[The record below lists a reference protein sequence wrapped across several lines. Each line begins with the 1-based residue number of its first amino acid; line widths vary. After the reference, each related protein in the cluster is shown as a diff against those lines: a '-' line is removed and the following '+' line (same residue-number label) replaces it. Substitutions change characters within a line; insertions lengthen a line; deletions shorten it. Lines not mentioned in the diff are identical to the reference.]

1 MGSLL
6 VDAAMDIT
14 LIALFAIGLIVANI
28 AFFGVAKN
36 RMHQQFEALANDALL
51 RNNQNFVE
59 LATTTLEKFQVE
71 AKGDLV
77 LKHQA
82 IQALI
87 NPLQKE
93 LEKHEKQVAELE
105 RKREQAYG
113 GLRQYLEDV
122 AQTQG
127 QLRQETGNLTNALR
141 ASHVRGKW
149 SEMNLKRVVELAG
162 LVEHCDFTTQTSIAG
177 EDSRLRPDLIV
188 HLPGQRKIVIDAKTP
203 LDSYL
208 QAIETEDE
216 EKKNRLLTDHSRQ
229 LERHIS
235 QLGSKAYWDEL
246 EESPEFVLLY
256 IPLESLFSTALHH
269 NPGLM
274 EKGIRKKVILAT
286 PTTLIALLKAVDYG
300 WRQEKMAENTEQISA
315 MGKAL
320 YDRLFKLADHFT
332 RLGTTLDRAVQAYN
346 ETVGSFE
353 RRVVVQAKRFKELGV
368 PAKEEISEVSW
379 IDRTARQLERRD
391 LPEQPEKKELTAY

>member
-1 MGSLL
+1 MGRILA
-6 VDAAMDIT
+6 DTAMDTT
-14 LIALFAIGLIVANI
+14 LIILLAVGLLVANI
-28 AFFGVAKN
+28 AFFFVAKGK
-36 RMHQQFEALANDALL
+36 MHQQFDALANNALL

-59 LATTTLEKFQVE
+59 LATATLEKFQVE
-71 AKGDLV
+71 AKGDLA
-77 LKHQA
+77 LKEQA
-82 IQALI
+82 IQELV
-87 NPLQKE
+87 NPLKKE

-122 AQTQG
+122 VQTQS
-127 QLRQETGNLTNALR
+127 QLRQETGNLTKALR

-149 SEMNLKRVVELAG
+149 GEMSLKRVVELAG

-208 QAIETEDE
+208 QAIETEDD
-216 EKKNRLLTDHSRQ
+216 EKKDQLLIEHSRQ
-229 LERHIS
+229 LERHVS
-235 QLGSKAYWDEL
+235 QLGSKAYWDAL

-256 IPLESLFSTALHH
+256 IPLESLFSTALHY
-269 NPGLM
+269 NPDLL

-300 WRQEKMAENTEQISA
+300 WRQEKLAENSEQISA
-315 MGKAL
+315 MGKDL
-320 YDRLFKLADHFT
+320 YDRLFKLADHFA

-368 PAKEEISEVSW
+368 PAKQDISDVTW

-391 LPEQPEKKELTAY
+391 LPERAEKKELSA

>member
-1 MGSLL
+1 M
-6 VDAAMDIT
+6 VCTVMDIT
-14 LIALFAIGLIVANI
+14 LIALFAIGVIVANI
-28 AFFGVAKN
+28 VFFWVAKN

-71 AKGDLV
+71 AKGDLA

-82 IQALI
+82 IQELV

-122 AQTQG
+122 AQIQG
-127 QLRQETGNLTNALR
+127 QLRQETGNLTKALR

-149 SEMNLKRVVELAG
+149 GEMSLKRVVELAG

-177 EDSRLRPDLIV
+177 ENSRLRPDLIV

-216 EKKNRLLTDHSRQ
+216 EKKNRLLADHSRQ

-269 NPGLM
+269 NPGLI

-315 MGKAL
+315 MGKDL

-391 LPEQPEKKELTAY
+391 LPEQPEKKELTA

>member
-1 MGSLL
+1 MGHILIGT
-6 VDAAMDIT
+6 VMDII
-14 LIALFAIGLIVANI
+14 LVVLLAVGLIVANI
-28 AFFGVAKN
+28 VFFWVAKN
-36 RMHQQFEALANDALL
+36 GMHRQFDALADDALL
-51 RNNQNFVE
+51 RNNQRFVE
-59 LATTTLEKFQVE
+59 LATTTLERFQVE
-71 AKGDLV
+71 AQGDLA
-77 LKHQA
+77 LKQQA
-82 IQALI
+82 IQELV
-87 NPLQKE
+87 NPLKKE
-93 LEKHEKQVAELE
+93 LEKHEKQVTEME

-122 AQTQG
+122 VQTQG
-127 QLRQETGNLTNALR
+127 QLRQETGNLTKALR

-149 SEMNLKRVVELAG
+149 GEMSLKRVVELAG
-162 LVEHCDFTTQTSIAG
+162 LVEHCDFTTQTTIAG

-208 QAIETEDE
+208 QAIETDDE
-216 EKKNRLLTDHSRQ
+216 EKKNRLLTKHSRQ

-269 NPGLM
+269 SPDLL
-274 EKGIRKKVILAT
+274 EKGIQKKVILAT
-286 PTTLIALLKAVDYG
+286 PTTLMALLKAVDYG
-300 WRQEKMAENTEQISA
+300 WRQEKLAENSEQISA
-315 MGKAL
+315 MGKDL
-320 YDRLFKLADHFT
+320 YDRLFKLADHFA

-353 RRVVVQAKRFKELGV
+353 HRVIVQARRFKDLGV
-368 PAKEEISEVSW
+368 AAKEDIPDVNW

-391 LPEQPEKKELTAY
+391 LPEHADKEELSV

>member
-1 MGSLL
+1 MGRILT
-6 VDAAMDIT
+6 DTAMDTT
-14 LIALFAIGLIVANI
+14 LIILLAVGLIVANI
-28 AFFGVAKN
+28 VFFFVAKN
-36 RMHQQFEALANDALL
+36 KMHQQFDALANNALL

-59 LATTTLEKFQVE
+59 LATATLEKFQVE
-71 AKGDLV
+71 AKGDLA
-77 LKHQA
+77 LKEQA
-82 IQALI
+82 IQELV
-87 NPLQKE
+87 NPLKKE

-122 AQTQG
+122 VQTQG
-127 QLRQETGNLTNALR
+127 QLRKETGNLTKALR

-149 SEMNLKRVVELAG
+149 GEMSLKRVVELAG
-162 LVEHCDFTTQTSIAG
+162 LVEHCDFTTQTSIVG
-177 EDSRLRPDLIV
+177 KDSRLRPDLIV

-216 EKKNRLLTDHSRQ
+216 EKKTQLLIEHSRQ
-229 LERHIS
+229 LERHVS

-269 NPGLM
+269 NPDLL

-300 WRQEKMAENTEQISA
+300 WRQEKLAENSEQISA
-315 MGKAL
+315 MGKDL
-320 YDRLFKLADHFT
+320 YDRLFKLADHFA

-368 PAKEEISEVSW
+368 PAKQDISDVTW

-391 LPEQPEKKELTAY
+391 LPERTEKEELSA

>member
-1 MGSLL
+1 MESIL
-6 VDAAMDIT
+6 VDTAMDIT
-14 LIALFAIGLIVANI
+14 LIALFAVGLIVANFTI
-28 AFFGVAKN
+28 FLVAKN

-71 AKGDLV
+71 AKGDLA

-82 IQALI
+82 IQELV

-93 LEKHEKQVAELE
+93 LEKHEKQVAQLE
-105 RKREQAYG
+105 SKREQAYG

-127 QLRQETGNLTNALR
+127 QLRQETGNLTKALR

-149 SEMNLKRVVELAG
+149 GEMSLKRVIELAG

-188 HLPGQRKIVIDAKTP
+188 HLPGRRKIVIDAKTP

-208 QAIETEDE
+208 QAIETEDDE
-216 EKKNRLLTDHSRQ
+216 TKNRLLTEHSRQ

-235 QLGSKAYWDEL
+235 QLASKAYWDEL

-256 IPLESLFSTALHH
+256 IPLESLFSTALRH

-274 EKGIRKKVILAT
+274 EKGIQKKVILAT

-300 WRQEKMAENTEQISA
+300 WRQEKMAENTEQIAA
-315 MGKAL
+315 MGKDL
-320 YDRLFKLADHFT
+320 YDRLFKLADHFA

-346 ETVGSFE
+346 DTVGSFE

-368 PAKEEISEVSW
+368 PAKEEISEVRW
-379 IDRTARQLERRD
+379 IDRTARRLERRD
-391 LPEQPEKKELTAY
+391 LPEQAEKKELTA

>member
-1 MGSLL
+1 MGRILA
-6 VDAAMDIT
+6 DTAMDTT
-14 LIALFAIGLIVANI
+14 LIILLAVGLLVANI
-28 AFFGVAKN
+28 AFFFVAKGKL
-36 RMHQQFEALANDALL
+36 HQQFDALANNALL

-59 LATTTLEKFQVE
+59 LATATLEKFQVE
-71 AKGDLV
+71 AKGDLA
-77 LKHQA
+77 LKEQA
-82 IQALI
+82 IQELVH
-87 NPLQKE
+87 PLKKE

-122 AQTQG
+122 VQTQS
-127 QLRQETGNLTNALR
+127 QLRQETGNLTKALR

-149 SEMNLKRVVELAG
+149 GEMSLKRVVELAG

-208 QAIETEDE
+208 QAIETEDD
-216 EKKNRLLTDHSRQ
+216 EKKDQLLIEHSRQ
-229 LERHIS
+229 LERHVS
-235 QLGSKAYWDEL
+235 QLGSKAYWDAL

-269 NPGLM
+269 NPDLL

-300 WRQEKMAENTEQISA
+300 WRQEKLAENSEQISA
-315 MGKAL
+315 MGKDL
-320 YDRLFKLADHFT
+320 YDRLFKLADHFA

-368 PAKEEISEVSW
+368 PAKQDISDVTW

-391 LPEQPEKKELTAY
+391 LPERPEKKELSA

>member
-1 MGSLL
+1 
-6 VDAAMDIT
+6 MDTT
-14 LIALFAIGLIVANI
+14 LIVLLAIGLIVANI
-28 AFFGVAKN
+28 VFFWVAKN
-36 RMHQQFEALANDALL
+36 RMHQQFNALANDALL
-51 RNNQNFVE
+51 RNNQHFVE
-59 LATTTLEKFQVE
+59 LATATLEKFQVK
-71 AKGDLV
+71 ATGDLA
-77 LKHQA
+77 LKEQA
-82 IQALI
+82 IQELV
-87 NPLQKE
+87 NPLKKE

-127 QLRQETGNLTNALR
+127 QLRRETGNLTKALR

-149 SEMNLKRVVELAG
+149 GEMSLKRVIELAG
-162 LVEHCDFTTQTSIAG
+162 LVEHCDFTTQTSIAT

-208 QAIETEDE
+208 QAIETDDE
-216 EKKNRLLTDHSRQ
+216 EKKERLLTEHSRQ

-256 IPLESLFSTALHH
+256 IPLESLFSTALQHS
-269 NPGLM
+269 PDLL
-274 EKGIRKKVILAT
+274 EKGIRKRVILAT

-300 WRQEKMAENTEQISA
+300 WRQEKLAENSKQISA
-315 MGKAL
+315 MGKDL
-320 YDRLFKLADHFT
+320 YDRLFKLADHFA
-332 RLGTTLDRAVQAYN
+332 RLGTTLDRAVQTYN
-346 ETVGSFE
+346 ETVGCFE
-353 RRVVVQAKRFKELGV
+353 RRVVVQARRLKDLGI
-368 PAKEEISEVSW
+368 PAKEEITEVSR
-379 IDRTARQLERRD
+379 IDRTARQLERRGF
-391 LPEQPEKKELTAY
+391 PEHAEKEVMEV

>member
-1 MGSLL
+1 MICT
-6 VDAAMDIT
+6 AMDII

-28 AFFGVAKN
+28 VFFWVAKN

-71 AKGDLV
+71 AKGDLA

-82 IQALI
+82 IQELV

-127 QLRQETGNLTNALR
+127 QLRQETGNLTKALR

-149 SEMNLKRVVELAG
+149 GEMSLKRVVELAG

-216 EKKNRLLTDHSRQ
+216 EKKNRLLADHSRQ
-229 LERHIS
+229 LERHNLPTGQQS
-235 QLGSKAYWDEL
+235 LLG
-246 EESPEFVLLY
+246 
-256 IPLESLFSTALHH
+256 
-269 NPGLM
+269 
-274 EKGIRKKVILAT
+274 
-286 PTTLIALLKAVDYG
+286 
-300 WRQEKMAENTEQISA
+300 
-315 MGKAL
+315 
-320 YDRLFKLADHFT
+320 
-332 RLGTTLDRAVQAYN
+332 
-346 ETVGSFE
+346 
-353 RRVVVQAKRFKELGV
+353 
-368 PAKEEISEVSW
+368 
-379 IDRTARQLERRD
+379 
-391 LPEQPEKKELTAY
+391 

>member
-1 MGSLL
+1 MGSIL
-6 VDAAMDIT
+6 ASTAMDIT
-14 LIALFAIGLIVANI
+14 LITLFAIGLIVANI
-28 AFFGVAKN
+28 VFFGVAKN

-71 AKGDLV
+71 AKGDLA

-82 IQALI
+82 IQELV

-127 QLRQETGNLTNALR
+127 QLRQETGNLTKALR

-149 SEMNLKRVVELAG
+149 GEMNLKRVVELAG
-162 LVEHCDFTTQTSIAG
+162 LVEHCDFTTQTSIEG

-286 PTTLIALLKAVDYG
+286 PTTLIALLKAVGYG

-315 MGKAL
+315 MGKDL

-391 LPEQPEKKELTAY
+391 LPEQPEKKELTA